1 MGVWVK
7 AGDNYIRLETKE
19 EIYGSKVAPTFKEG
33 FVELTDAC
41 LLEDFP
47 PRCSKKFA
55 YVAVPREEVRRILIL
70 KAEHDIEE
78 AMG

>member
-33 FVELTDAC
+33 FVKLTDAC
-41 LLEDFP
+41 LLDDFP

-55 YVAVPREEVRRILIL
+55 
-70 KAEHDIEE
+70 
-78 AMG
+78 